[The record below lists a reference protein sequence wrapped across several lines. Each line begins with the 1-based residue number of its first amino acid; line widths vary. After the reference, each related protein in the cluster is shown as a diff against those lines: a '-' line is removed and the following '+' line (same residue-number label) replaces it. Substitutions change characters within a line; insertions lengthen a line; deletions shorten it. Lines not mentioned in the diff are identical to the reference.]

1 MAVSYTTSR
10 RVEFADT
17 DMAGLI
23 HFVTFYRMM
32 ESVEH
37 EFFRSMGTSVMS
49 RDENGLRRGWPRL
62 GAECEFHAPAYF
74 EDELSIAVTVEKLGC
89 SSLTLSYEFHRDETR
104 IASGRMKTVCCVVD
118 TGGKLSSIE
127 MPIELRNRLKKM
139 VEPE

>member
-49 RDENGLRRGWPRL
+49 HDENDRRRGWPRL
-62 GAECEFHAPAYF
+62 AAECEFHSPAYF
-74 EDELSIAVTVEKLGC
+74 EDELSIAVTVEKLGR
-89 SSLTLSYEFHRDETR
+89 SSLALSYEFHRDETR

-127 MPIELRNRLKKM
+127 MPTQLRNRLEEL